1 MRHLPVALALLA
13 LLALPALSG
22 AAELAAST
30 QAAPLASIQTPVL
43 KWQRGGCYASGCET
57 GWYSSPAVADVD
69 GDGKPEVIGARRP
82 PHAHSSAR

>member
-1 MRHLPVALALLA
+1 MRHLPVALALLSLLA
-13 LLALPALSG
+13 LLALPRTG
-22 AAELAAST
+22 EPAAST
-30 QAAPLASIQTPVL
+30 QATPLASIQTPVL
-43 KWQRGGCYASGCET
+43 KWQRGGCYASWCET